1 MSDFAVHVDYD
12 EILKGI
18 RQLQMVDKDLQNKLT
33 TLVKALMEIGRKIK
47 RTTGDEAL
55 ELNEAELWRTYQQ
68 LQKERLKILDLSHEW
83 NPLKERLG
91 SFSSDLVFLIEDA
104 LDESVDHVTVLV
116 DTLRAHIDILEIK
129 NTRRLTLITL
139 AVSITIS
146 YLALWEFFAHEFI
159 LTYQFADGLSPDLN
173 YALIVISLAPMFWA
187 LVMAWRY
194 RVPK

>member
-18 RQLQMVDKDLQNKLT
+18 QQLQNVDESFRNKLT
-33 TLVKALMEIGRKIK
+33 AFVRSLMEVGRQIT
-47 RTTGDEAL
+47 RTLGTEAL
-55 ELNEAELWRTYQQ
+55 EQNEAELWRTYQL
-68 LQKERLKILDLSHEW
+68 LQKERLRILDLSHEW
-83 NPLKERLG
+83 NALSEVLG
-91 SFSSDLVFLIEDA
+91 SFSSELVFLIQDA

-146 YLALWEFFAHEFI
+146 YLALWEFFARDFI
-159 LTYQFADGLSPDLN
+159 LTYQFKNGLSPTLN

-187 LVMAWRY
+187 LVIAWRY

>member
-1 MSDFAVHVDYD
+1 
-12 EILKGI
+12 
-18 RQLQMVDKDLQNKLT
+18 LQNKLT
-33 TLVKALMEIGRKIK
+33 TLVEALMEIGRKIK
-47 RTTGDEAL
+47 RTAGDEAL
-55 ELNEAELWRTYQQ
+55 EQNEAELWRTYQQ
-68 LQKERLKILDLSHEW
+68 LQKERLRILDLSHEW

-91 SFSSDLVFLIEDA
+91 SFGSDLVFLIEDA

-116 DTLRAHIDILEIK
+116 DTMRAHIDILEIK

-146 YLALWEFFAHEFI
+146 YLALWEFFAREFI

-173 YALIVISLAPMFWA
+173 YALIVISLAPLFWA